1 MVQYKWV
8 ALSNTTLG
16 TLMAALDA
24 NIVLIALPTI
34 ARQLP
39 GTSLLGLLWI
49 LIGYQLVTATIL
61 VSFGRLADMFGRVRL
76 YTLGFA
82 LFTAGSALCSLSQ
95 TGSELI
101 GFRMVQAVGAAFLF
115 SNSAAILTDA
125 FPAGERGRA
134 IGINQVSIVVGSVMG
149 LLVGGLLTAVAG
161 WRSIFWINVPIGLFA
176 TVWAHYQLREQHAPL
191 RKEKLDLIGNA
202 TFGLG
207 LASLLLGIT
216 AYALDV
222 FPFVVTILLMVVGL
236 GLLIAFLQIERM
248 VPNPMLDLGLFRIR
262 AFAAGNLAILLNA
275 LARGAFTLVLVFY
288 LQGPTMHLSAFAAG
302 IFLVPSSAA
311 LAVLGPLSGTLSD
324 RYSPRLLCSLGL
336 IVSAVGF
343 LMLTRLGPTTT
354 FDALLFPLALIGAGM
369 GLFAAP
375 NRAAIMNSVPRD
387 RRGVASGTSITLTN
401 AGMTMSLGL
410 AFLIMTASTPL
421 STLESIFAGGSASGA
436 THLSIGH
443 FLDSVHIVF
452 YLATA
457 LVLTALIP
465 SLLREGPPP
474 DAKELL
480 HRPASRRRAGFS
492 VRSGSAEEQA

>member
-34 ARQLP
+34 GRELP

-76 YTLGFA
+76 YTVGFA

-101 GFRMVQAVGAAFLF
+101 GFRTVQAVGAAFLF

-125 FPAGERGRA
+125 FPVGERGRA
-134 IGINQVSIVVGSVMG
+134 LGINQVSLVVGSVLG
-149 LLVGGLLTAVAG
+149 LLVGGVLTAVAG

-176 TVWAHYQLREQHAPL
+176 TVWAHYELREQHAPL
-191 RKEKLDLIGNA
+191 RREKLDLIGNT

-207 LASLLLGIT
+207 LAALLLGIT

-222 FPFVVTILLMVVGL
+222 FPFAVTVILIVG
-236 GLLIAFLQIERM
+236 GIALLVAFLEIERL
-248 VPNPMLDLGLFRIR
+248 VPNPMLDLSLFRIR

-311 LAVLGPLSGTLSD
+311 LAVLGPISGALSD
-324 RYSPRLLCSLGL
+324 RYSARLLTSLGL
-336 IVSAVGF
+336 VVSAAGF
-343 LMLTRLGPTTT
+343 LMLTGLGPTTT
-354 FDALLFPLALIGAGM
+354 FDALLLPLTLIGAGM

-375 NRAAIMNSVPRD
+375 NRAAIMNSVPKD

-401 AGMTMSLGL
+401 AGATMSLGL

-421 STLESIFAGGSASGA
+421 GTLEAIFAGGSASGGA
-436 THLSIGH
+436 ALSIGH
-443 FLDSVHIVF
+443 FIDSVHVVY

-457 LVLTALIP
+457 LVLAALVP
-465 SLLREGPPP
+465 SLLREGTP
-474 DAKELL
+474 
-480 HRPASRRRAGFS
+480 
-492 VRSGSAEEQA
+492 